1 MKEGLDEDQDKKNE
15 SRKLQWP
22 PTEEY
27 LRRLYLDQKL
37 SAMKV
42 SRLYGLKYPNPKS
55 GESMVLYYLKRFGIK
70 RRDKAEHIR
79 KVTEEMANEWVRRYE
94 KGESLKQIAGG
105 EVSPVT
111 VFLHLRKRGVQ
122 LRDKIE
128 ALIET
133 ITKHPKTPFSGDPM
147 EKAYLLGFAQGDLYV
162 TRHGRAIRVKTGTTH
177 PALMELF
184 ATCFGAYGPIYKSPK
199 TTPWTEY
206 EWSLTSDLDTSFDFL
221 HDKYSSIPKSVPRDF
236 GTYLHYLAGIFDSE
250 GSIYMNSHSWFE
262 IAIANTDKEMLESI
276 RNLLNRN
283 SFSAKIVLGGPSQL
297 GEGNNVWHLRIWRR
311 EAVRRFIEIVP
322 VKHPEKRAK
331 FNIVEKMYHRLTT
344 IERDAIIQEWSQ
356 LLSKIENDRKN
367 FIRDAERV
375 YRLKH

>member
-1 MKEGLDEDQDKKNE
+1 MSETAEREAE
-15 SRKLQWP
+15 SKLVWP
-22 PTEEY
+22 PTKED
-27 LRRLYLDQKL
+27 LQRLYVKERL
-37 SAMKV
+37 SARKIAK
-42 SRLYGLKYPNPKS
+42 LYGLKYASEKTA
-55 GESMVLYYLKRFGIK
+55 ESTVLYHLKRNGIL
-70 RRDKAEHIR
+70 RRDPAAHIR
-79 KVTEEMANEWVRRYE
+79 KVTEEMVDGWVRRYE
-94 KGESLKQIAGG
+94 AGESLKQIAAD
-105 EVSPVT
+105 VVDPVT
-111 VFLHLRKRGVQ
+111 VFNHLHKRGIR

-128 ALIET
+128 ALIKT
-133 ITKHPKTPFSGDPM
+133 ITKHPKTPFSGDLK

-184 ATCFGAYGPIYKSPK
+184 ATS
-199 TTPWTEY
+199 TPWTEY

-311 EAVRRFIEIVP
+311 EEVRRFIEIVP

-344 IERDAIIQEWSQ
+344 IERDAITQEWSQ

-367 FIRDAERV
+367 FVRDAERV